1 MSPFPTNMAVV
12 MIVSVALIY
21 IHLSASVHLTCVRVL
36 DTILDSVKKKKKLHT
51 KEYLTKRGI
60 KLNEHRN

>member
-36 DTILDSVKKKKKLHT
+36 DTILDSVKKKKKIA
-51 KEYLTKRGI
+51 YKRI
-60 KLNEHRN
+60 FNKKRDKAK

>member
-1 MSPFPTNMAVV
+1 MSPFPPNMAVV

-36 DTILDSVKKKKKLHT
+36 DTILDSVKKKKIA
-51 KEYLTKRGI
+51 YKRI
-60 KLNEHRN
+60 FNKKRDKAK